1 MKTKELIGLVG
12 SKESTEKVLKA
23 LQKNF
28 GVPLENVVG
37 DIYQSSLELI
47 QPKEFKGLIS
57 ETTIRQ
63 MANKIKTTISVT
75 KYAGKKVE
83 TEQQQADYLLSL
95 ANKYGPIGWAAK
107 LFTDTDF
114 FRRKPGR
121 YVAVVTR
128 KEDSDFLSFDL
139 GVDYRP
145 VKVYDSVDD
154 KPENENGAY
163 IVVGGS
169 TGKELNERISKAF
182 LKLET
187 KGKGAIK

>member
-1 MKTKELIGLVG
+1 MKVKELIGLVG

-23 LQKNF
+23 LQKSF
-28 GVPLENVVG
+28 GVPSDSVVG
-37 DIYQSSLELI
+37 DIYQSALGVI
-47 QPKEFKGLIS
+47 QPKEFKGLVS

-83 TEQQQADYLLSL
+83 TEQEQSDYLVTL
-95 ANKYGPIGWAAK
+95 ANRYGPIGWAAK

-121 YVAVVTR
+121 YVAIVTR

-139 GVDYRP
+139 GVDYKA

-182 LKLET
+182 IKLEN
-187 KGKGAIK
+187 KEKGASK